1 MQLARTL
8 LEQHNMPIC
17 IINGAVGGTR
27 IDQHLRNES
36 NPEDGNTIYGRLLT
50 RVKAAKLTHDIR
62 AVLWHQNDQDQG
74 REGPFGGDFDYK
86 WYPQNFVN
94 LSGAWKQNFPN
105 IKNYYIYQVWPA
117 ACGDTSANDM
127 LRETQRI
134 LPYLYSNMHIMST
147 LGVVP
152 GSGCH
157 YSIAGYEFMDT
168 VPVGAVSS
176 TTAGVGGFCHRK
188 QFRFR
193 HRHDCHHRAS
203 GQGGWWEIVGSS
215 SRHRALTDLLSWV
228 WMAPGRMP
236 GPQWRGHS
244 AR

>member
-36 NPEDGNTIYGRLLT
+36 NPEYGNSIYGRLLT
-50 RVKAAKLTHDIR
+50 RVKAAKLTHDIH

-127 LRETQRI
+127 LRETQRT
-134 LPYLYSNMHIMST
+134 LPYLYSNTRIIST

-176 TTAGVGGFCHRK
+176 TTAGVGVSVTENSPDSATDTIVITVPAAK
-188 QFRFR
+188 
-193 HRHDCHHRAS
+193 AA
-203 GQGGWWEIVGSS
+203 GGK
-215 SRHRALTDLLSWV
+215 LL
-228 WMAPGRMP
+228 GLL
-236 GPQWRGHS
+236 RGTVP
-244 AR
+244 